1 MNAIKSKLGVV
12 IILLL
17 SVVILIP
24 SASSKYVKSYRS
36 ILQLETSYSYYYVWY
51 GANRGSDSPTSYE
64 ITYNANHASLKDLTV
79 AGRYLVMVKGG
90 NGGDGIDTVSGT
102 FIEGG
107 YGGVMAG
114 IIDFDPKTQVL
125 HVYLGNSGKDAID
138 GYVSSTANSVG
149 GKNALVNLY
158 VDSANTWMKADTLGG
173 GGNAPY
179 STSNY
184 TYTAAT
190 SGGGGGS
197 TILFLTGL
205 NEAIS
210 LDNLLLVSG
219 GGGSAGSIVSGTY
232 KSAGVGGSGGSNVI
246 SSSSVSDV
254 FKNRAT
260 VNGATYD
267 NDDSFGY
274 VAGNNPG
281 VVYFAW
287 DGTSGSVS
295 AYGSGATTTHGTEG
309 FNKGSGMIAHGDAGY
324 GGISN
329 IYGGAGGGGFYGG
342 SGGTTLSGV
351 SGGGGGGSSFFS
363 KKVEP
368 IALSRYVENISAAF
382 DQMGWL
388 RCDSRPDGLLT
399 VNADGTVIDN
409 SHGHLEDYTY
419 VVLAYLG
426 PSS

>member
-1 MNAIKSKLGVV
+1 MNAIKSKLAIV
-12 IILLL
+12 IVLLL

-36 ILQLETSYSYYYVWY
+36 ILQLETAYSYYYVWY
-51 GANRGSDSPTSYE
+51 GDKRGSVSPTTYE
-64 ITYNANHASLKDLTV
+64 ITYNANDDSLKDLTV
-79 AGRYLVMVKGG
+79 AGRYLIMVKGG

-114 IIDFDPKTQVL
+114 IVDFDPKTQVL
-125 HVYLGNSGKDAID
+125 HVYLGNSGKDAMS
-138 GYVSSTANSVG
+138 GYSTAWANSSG
-149 GKNALVNLY
+149 GRNAVANLY
-158 VDSANTWMKADTLGG
+158 VDAANTWKKADTLGG
-173 GGNAPY
+173 GGNAY
-179 STSNY
+179 
-184 TYTAAT
+184 AAT
-190 SGGGGGS
+190 QYSLATAGGGGGA
-197 TILFLTGL
+197 TLLFLTGL

-219 GGGSAGSIVSGTY
+219 GGGSAGNIVSGQY
-232 KSAGVGGSGGSNVI
+232 NSAGVGGSGGSNVI
-246 SSSSVSDV
+246 SSSSVSAV

-260 VNGATYD
+260 IDGATYAED
-267 NDDSFGY
+267 NTFGY

-287 DGTSGSVS
+287 DGTSASAS
-295 AYGSGATTTHGTEG
+295 AYGSGATNTHGTLG
-309 FNKGSGMIAHGDAGY
+309 FNRGSGMIAHGDAGY

-329 IYGGAGGGGFYGG
+329 AYGGAGGGGFFGGTSGTTDLG
-342 SGGTTLSGV
+342 SGA

-363 KKVEP
+363 KKVESVP
-368 IALSRYVENISAAF
+368 LSTYVDNISAAF

-388 RCDSRPDGLLT
+388 RCSSRPDGLLT

-419 VVLAYLG
+419 VVLAYVG
-426 PSS
+426 PST